1 MVGQDGQ
8 RAAPG
13 GLAERGELA
22 RPDGLLRPVGAHVRV
37 LEQAECEFLAQEST
51 YGFIDAFLRDTARAD
66 QFHDHLGALLAP
78 NWSLP
83 ASSAFAARSATVR
96 CSAPQP
102 RAGNGS
108 PSTGASV
115 SRPQSVQTMPSKR
128 FPCFL
133 LSLLPSCLARGG
145 FLTGFLLLKEGAV

>member
-22 RPDGLLRPVGAHVRV
+22 RPDGLLRPVGVHVRV

-66 QFHDHLGALLAP
+66 QFHDHLGALLAAE
-78 NWSLP
+78 LV
-83 ASSAFAARSATVR
+83 AARVQRLRRAFGDGQVLG
-96 CSAPQP
+96 APGP
-102 RAGNGS
+102 RGERLAEHGRVGEQA
-108 PSTGASV
+108 PVGADDAV
-115 SRPQSVQTMPSKR
+115 EAV
-128 FPCFL
+128 
-133 LSLLPSCLARGG
+133 SLLPSFLAS
-145 FLTGFLLLKEGAV
+145 FLPCSRRLLDGLLTS